1 MAANLNSL
9 PFLFLGVSS
18 SQFILRGENK
28 YGGNKVGKN
37 AAIDWR

>member
-9 PFLFLGVSS
+9 PFSVLEVSS

-28 YGGNKVGKN
+28 YGGNKMGNN
-37 AAIDWR
+37 ASIGWN